1 MQVLSHETCHLFY
14 MSHCVFF
21 ECLMNKSHSVAE
33 AMSQPLYLC
42 PVCLRKLQKVLRF
55 PSVVEYM
62 KNLLKFL
69 RRLADA
75 GLANEQLTNTVLW
88 FERCITVIDTKPVTD

>member
-1 MQVLSHETCHLFY
+1 MSHETCHLFY

-21 ECLMNKSHSVAE
+21 ECLMNESCSVSE

-55 PSVVEYM
+55 TSVVEYM
-62 KNLLKFL
+62 KNMLKFL
-69 RRLADA
+69 RRLTDT
-75 GLANEQLTNTVLW
+75 GLANQQLTNTVLW
-88 FERCITVIDTKPVTD
+88 FQHCITVIDNGTVTD